1 MPAFINFLIL
11 PITGAVDLFFIGQ
24 LGSALAAAGQAAA
37 NQVYSTA
44 ALLTNVVPVV
54 TVPLVAKAHAA
65 NDPAEVQRQVGG
77 AVFLSI
83 ILGTLVTLL
92 VGAGSSK
99 WLLLVGS
106 SAALPFSLPYLLWRL
121 PGVIPDTLSTVGFSS
136 FRGIMD
142 TVTPLKISLVAC
154 VANAIFNPILM
165 FGAGMGMAGAAL
177 ATSISQ
183 LIAGGC
189 YFSLLLRRKLVRWS
203 TALRPPSKEML
214 AKLAAAGGAVQVRN
228 VALNLAF
235 VAITRTTQ
243 TLDTSGVSA
252 AAHSVTIAL
261 WQLGGVVLFAM
272 GSVAT
277 ILTSAE
283 LGKRTSSAGGAS
295 RPPHER

>member
-1 MPAFINFLIL
+1 
-11 PITGAVDLFFIGQ
+11 
-24 LGSALAAAGQAAA
+24 
-37 NQVYSTA
+37 
-44 ALLTNVVPVV
+44 
-54 TVPLVAKAHAA
+54 
-65 NDPAEVQRQVGG
+65 
-77 AVFLSI
+77 
-83 ILGTLVTLL
+83 
-92 VGAGSSK
+92 
-99 WLLLVGS
+99 
-106 SAALPFSLPYLLWRL
+106 
-121 PGVIPDTLSTVGFSS
+121 
-136 FRGIMD
+136 
-142 TVTPLKISLVAC
+142 
-154 VANAIFNPILM
+154 
-165 FGAGMGMAGAAL
+165 
-177 ATSISQ
+177 
-183 LIAGGC
+183 
-189 YFSLLLRRKLVRWS
+189 
-203 TALRPPSKEML
+203 ML